1 MGATETIARWIVKT
15 SHEDIPP
22 DALRAAKETYF
33 DCLGLMLAGSTR
45 ELGQIIQKY
54 ISTQG
59 GPPEASVLASG
70 LKTSMLNAAL
80 ANGTMGMAM
89 DYDPEPQMMSI
100 ASALLAIAEKMGS
113 SGRDLMEAFVVGSE
127 LGWVIGNNN
136 SDEMESR
143 GLHGQGVFG
152 GIAVAAACAKLLKLD
167 QDKTTMAMGMAA
179 SMGGGLLQ
187 SEGSMTKPLF
197 GGLSARD
204 GLIAAQLAAL
214 GMTAG
219 GQLFDNT
226 SGFFGT
232 NITDGVYDFT
242 EVANNLGK
250 PFRIQEFKYVRQYP
264 CCRSNH
270 GPLDSVLGLMKEE
283 HFDSQDVE
291 RVELDQSYKSL
302 VMRFDWPDNEH
313 QARFS
318 IRFNLAAALVDG
330 KVGVDTFTP
339 EKIKNHQ
346 IQETM
351 DKVHINIQTQW
362 EAGSGDSKAP
372 VPVMVHLKDGRRL
385 ERSTARDQ
393 ILGSYKNP
401 LGLDFIV
408 GKFRENAS
416 RALPVSKVDQAIK
429 AWSPLGEV
437 GNVVQAIKPLVA
449 DG

>member
-1 MGATETIARWIVKT
+1 MGATETIARWIMKT

-22 DALRAAKETYF
+22 DGLRAAKETYF

-70 LKTSMLNAAL
+70 LKTSMPNAAL

-226 SGFFGT
+226 SGFFGS

>member
-15 SHEDIPP
+15 SHEDILP
-22 DALRAAKETYF
+22 DALMAAKETYF

-54 ISTQG
+54 VSTQG
-59 GPPEASVLASG
+59 GPPEATVLASG
-70 LKTSMLNAAL
+70 LKTSMPNAAL

-204 GLIAAQLAAL
+204 GLISAQLAAL

-270 GPLDSVLGLMKEE
+270 GPLDSVLGLMREE

-302 VMRFDWPDNEH
+302 VMRFDRPDNEH

-330 KVGVDTFTP
+330 KVGVDTYTP
-339 EKIKNHQ
+339 EKIKDPQ

-372 VPVMVHLKDGRRL
+372 VPVKVHLKDGRQL

-408 GKFRENAS
+408 GKFRENAA
-416 RALPVSKVDQAIK
+416 RALPVAKVEQAIE

-437 GNVVQAIKPLVA
+437 EDVVQAIKPLVA